1 MENNAQ
7 LLKGVLEYC
16 VLRLIEKEPTYGYE
30 IVMQLKQVG
39 FAEISESTLY
49 PLLLRL
55 EQQEKVTVERRP
67 SPKGPSRKYYVITEK
82 GREATRIF
90 EKQLPYPVREA
101 AQRSALRVVRQIRR
115 DAGIHTA
122 VTEHG
127 PNDLTVRMEMEQVF
141 AVEMNVVSHGQAAML
156 ERTFKENAEAVY
168 QTLLTAMTK
177 NYANEK
183 EAQKP

>member
-30 IVMQLKQVG
+30 IVVQLKQVG

-82 GREATRIF
+82 GTDSLLDFQQEWNRLCGLVEKIFRED
-90 EKQLPYPVREA
+90 
-101 AQRSALRVVRQIRR
+101 RR
-115 DAGIHTA
+115 LITISPC
-122 VTEHG
+122 E
-127 PNDLTVRMEMEQVF
+127 
-141 AVEMNVVSHGQAAML
+141 
-156 ERTFKENAEAVY
+156 ERTVCA
-168 QTLLTAMTK
+168 
-177 NYANEK
+177 
-183 EAQKP
+183 

>member
-67 SPKGPSRKYYVITEK
+67 SPKGPSRKYYVITER
-82 GREATRIF
+82 GGGFSFGFSTGME
-90 EKQLPYPVREA
+90 P
-101 AQRSALRVVRQIRR
+101 
-115 DAGIHTA
+115 
-122 VTEHG
+122 
-127 PNDLTVRMEMEQVF
+127 TVRF
-141 AVEMNVVSHGQAAML
+141 GRKDFSGG
-156 ERTFKENAEAVY
+156 
-168 QTLLTAMTK
+168 
-177 NYANEK
+177 
-183 EAQKP
+183 

>member
-55 EQQEKVTVERRP
+55 EQQEKVPCFGGNFKVF
-67 SPKGPSRKYYVITEK
+67 I
-82 GREATRIF
+82 ATGNGSAF
-90 EKQLPYPVREA
+90 E
-101 AQRSALRVVRQIRR
+101 QI
-115 DAGIHTA
+115 GFI
-122 VTEHG
+122 
-127 PNDLTVRMEMEQVF
+127 
-141 AVEMNVVSHGQAAML
+141 
-156 ERTFKENAEAVY
+156 
-168 QTLLTAMTK
+168 
-177 NYANEK
+177 
-183 EAQKP
+183 